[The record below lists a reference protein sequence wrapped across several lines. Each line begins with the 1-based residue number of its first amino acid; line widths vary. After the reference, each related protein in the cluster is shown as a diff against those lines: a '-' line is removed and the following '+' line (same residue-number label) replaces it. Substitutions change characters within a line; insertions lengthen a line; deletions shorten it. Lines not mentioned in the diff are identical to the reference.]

1 MAVQAL
7 QNVPALP
14 VYQLVTVDEVQERI
28 QEVVRSHYQTVLR
41 ELKESDYAGIGSVSA
56 EAFRE
61 VLNKHVM
68 RLNDEQVGSVMCL
81 PLWSLSTGLSLT

>member
-28 QEVVRSHYQTVLR
+28 QEVVRSHYQTILR

-68 RLNDEQVGSVMCL
+68 RLNDEQVGSMMCL